1 MPEEN
6 LENFLK
12 LLPKSSLQTNLML
25 HIKIFGK
32 SESPSFHFKFHPH
45 FKIFSD
51 HFVSVGAISAGDGSQ
66 YDFIRAMDHY
76 NKLLMGTGP
85 NKTV

>member
-1 MPEEN
+1 MHRTI
-6 LENFLK
+6 L
-12 LLPKSSLQTNLML
+12 
-25 HIKIFGK
+25 
-32 SESPSFHFKFHPH
+32 
-45 FKIFSD
+45 SD

-85 NKTV
+85 NKVSCGNFENSLNHVVSRGYNK